1 SRAATICPA
10 RLAKTHSNAPTEFI
24 KPRWQKLV
32 MTDTGIDRRYY
43 ELCALS
49 ELKNSLRSGDIW
61 VQGSRQFKDFED
73 YLVPLEKFTSLKQSS
88 ELPLAVA
95 TDCEQYL

>member
-1 SRAATICPA
+1 
-10 RLAKTHSNAPTEFI
+10 
-24 KPRWQKLV
+24 
-32 MTDTGIDRRYY
+32 

-73 YLVPLEKFTSLKQSS
+73 YLVPPEKFTSLKGTVAKLAMRQPFVLFKGLTFQKLC
-88 ELPLAVA
+88 LPGAFRPGDHHNKMLRPG
-95 TDCEQYL
+95 